1 METLPETSRPLPSA
15 APEDRT
21 AGELARG
28 YAFLAPLSAFVA
40 AFVVVP
46 VIGTFAD
53 SLMQDVT
60 FLPKEFVGLAN
71 YRALLSDPGF
81 RQAFRFTL
89 LFTLVSV
96 PLELFLGLG
105 FALLL
110 ARPSPAR
117 GLLRAC
123 VLIPWAIPA
132 AVSGRVFELIFNYH
146 YGLANYLTGVFR
158 ISDGPVNWLGTPVGA
173 FASLVLA
180 DAWKTTPFVA
190 IILLAGLSGIPED
203 LFLQAEID
211 RAGILRRFT
220 WITLPLL
227 SPVLVVALLFRT
239 IDALRVFDL
248 VFVLTGGGPGG
259 STTSLS
265 LYGYQYFLGGDF
277 GYGSAVS
284 VVLFLIA
291 FGLSVLYV
299 RAGRFGREL
308 A

>member
-1 METLPETSRPLPSA
+1 MGTHPGNLRSRGPAISEELS
-15 APEDRT
+15 R
-21 AGELARG
+21 GELVSG
-28 YAFLAPLSAFVA
+28 YAFLAPLTAFVA
-40 AFVVVP
+40 VFVIVP
-46 VIGTFAD
+46 VIGTFAG

-60 FLPKEFVGLAN
+60 FLPKRFVGTGN

-81 RQAFRFTL
+81 WQALRFTC

-96 PLELFLGLG
+96 PLELALGLS

-132 AVSGRVFELIFNYH
+132 AVSGRMFQLIYNYH
-146 YGLANYLTGVFR
+146 YGLANYLMEMFGLT
-158 ISDGPVNWLGTPVGA
+158 DQPVSWLGTPVGA
-173 FASLVLA
+173 FVALVTA

-190 IILLAGLSGIPED
+190 IILLAGLSGIPQD
-203 LFLQAEID
+203 LYLQAEID
-211 RAGILRRFT
+211 RAGFTRRFT
-220 WITLPLL
+220 RVTLPLL

-259 STTSLS
+259 STASLS
-265 LYGYQYFLGGDF
+265 LYGYNYFLGGDF

-291 FGLSVLYV
+291 LGLSVLYV
-299 RAGRFGREL
+299 RVGKFGREL

>member
-1 METLPETSRPLPSA
+1 MGALPGNPGSGGPAIAEELTR
-15 APEDRT
+15 D
-21 AGELARG
+21 ELARG
-28 YAFLAPLSAFVA
+28 YAFLLPLA
-40 AFVVVP
+40 AFVVVFILVP
-46 VIGTFAD
+46 VIGTFAG

-60 FLPKEFVGLAN
+60 FLPKRFAGAEN
-71 YRALLSDPGF
+71 YRAMLSDPGF
-81 RQAFRFTL
+81 WQALRFTC

-96 PLELFLGLG
+96 PLELFLGLL

-132 AVSGRVFELIFNYH
+132 AVSGRVFQLIYNYH
-146 YGLANYLTGVFR
+146 YGLANYLAGIFGLADR
-158 ISDGPVNWLGTPVGA
+158 PVSWLGTPAGA
-173 FASLVLA
+173 FASLVMA

-190 IILLAGLSGIPED
+190 IILLAGLAGIPQD
-203 LFLQAEID
+203 LYFQAEID
-211 RAGILRRFT
+211 RAGFVRRFT
-220 WITLPLL
+220 RVTLPLL
-227 SPVLVVALLFRT
+227 SPVIVVALLFRT
-239 IDALRVFDL
+239 IDTLRIFDL

-265 LYGYQYFLGGDF
+265 LYGYNYFLGGDF
-277 GYGSAVS
+277 GFGSAVS
-284 VVLFLIA
+284 VALFLIA

-299 RAGRFGREL
+299 KVGQFAREL

>member
-1 METLPETSRPLPSA
+1 MGSLSGNLTPRGPAVAVELTR
-15 APEDRT
+15 
-21 AGELARG
+21 GELARG
-28 YAFLAPLSAFVA
+28 YAFLAPLAAFVA
-40 AFVVVP
+40 VFVIVP
-46 VIGTFAD
+46 VIGTFAG

-60 FLPKEFVGLAN
+60 FLPKRFVGTGN

-81 RQAFRFTL
+81 WQALRFTC

-96 PLELFLGLG
+96 PLELALGLS

-132 AVSGRVFELIFNYH
+132 AVSGRMFQLIYNYH
-146 YGLANYLTGVFR
+146 YGLANYLMGMFGL
-158 ISDGPVNWLGTPVGA
+158 SDLPVSWLGTPVGA
-173 FASLVLA
+173 FVSLVTA

-190 IILLAGLSGIPED
+190 IILLAGLSGIPQD
-203 LFLQAEID
+203 LYLQAEID
-211 RAGILRRFT
+211 RAGFARRFT
-220 WITLPLL
+220 GVTLPLL

-265 LYGYQYFLGGDF
+265 LYGYNYFLGGDF

-284 VVLFLIA
+284 VVLFLVA
-291 FGLSVLYV
+291 LGLSVLYV
-299 RAGRFGREL
+299 RVGEFGREL

>member
-1 METLPETSRPLPSA
+1 MGTLPGNP
-15 APEDRT
+15 APRDPAISDDLTRN
-21 AGELARG
+21 ELAGG
-28 YAFLAPLSAFVA
+28 YAFLAPLAAFVA
-40 AFVVVP
+40 VFVIVP
-46 VIGTFAD
+46 VIGTFAG

-60 FLPKEFVGLAN
+60 FLPKRFVGMEN
-71 YRALLSDPGF
+71 YQALLSDPGF
-81 RQAFRFTL
+81 WQALRFTCF
-89 LFTLVSV
+89 FTLVSV
-96 PLELFLGLG
+96 PLELALGLS

-132 AVSGRVFELIFNYH
+132 AVSGRMFQLVYNYH
-146 YGLANYLTGVFR
+146 YGLMNYLLETSGLADF
-158 ISDGPVNWLGTPVGA
+158 PVSWLGTPAGA
-173 FASLVLA
+173 FVSLVTA

-190 IILLAGLSGIPED
+190 IILLAGLSGIPQD
-203 LFLQAEID
+203 LYLQAEID
-211 RAGILRRFT
+211 RAGFARRFT
-220 WITLPLL
+220 RVTLPLL
-227 SPVLVVALLFRT
+227 SPVLIVALLFRT

-265 LYGYQYFLGGDF
+265 LYGYNYFLGGDF

-284 VVLFLIA
+284 VVLFLVS

-299 RAGRFGREL
+299 RVGRFGREL